1 MGNMCLLC
9 GNTTKQWVKS
19 NMDDTDKRL
28 VRALAGNARMPISS
42 LAADLGLARTTVQAR
57 IDRLECKGIITGYTV
72 RLSDTAMAARIR
84 ATVLLQIDPHKQNGI
99 IGRLKANHHVE
110 EAFTASGRFDLVLQ
124 IAAETMP
131 ELDTILDQIGA
142 LDGVKSS
149 ESLIRLTTKID
160 RAI

>member
-1 MGNMCLLC
+1 
-9 GNTTKQWVKS
+9 
-19 NMDDTDKRL
+19 MDDTDKRL
-28 VRALAGNARMPISS
+28 INALAANARVPVST

-57 IDRLECKGIITGYTV
+57 IDRLERKGIITGYTL
-72 RLSDTAMAARIR
+72 RLNDTATGARIR
-84 ATVLLQIDPHKQNGI
+84 ATVLLQIDPHKQTGI

-110 EAFTASGRFDLVLQ
+110 ETFTASGRFDLVLQ

-131 ELDTILDQIGA
+131 ELDRILDQIGA

-149 ESLIRLTTKID
+149 ESLIRLTTKIN

>member
-1 MGNMCLLC
+1 
-9 GNTTKQWVKS
+9 
-19 NMDDTDKRL
+19 MDDTDKRL
-28 VRALAGNARMPISS
+28 INALAANARLPIST

-57 IDRLECKGIITGYTV
+57 IDRLERKGIITGYTL
-72 RLSDTAMAARIR
+72 RLNDAVTGARIR
-84 ATVLLQIDPHKQNGI
+84 ATVLLQIDPHKQTGI

-110 EAFTASGRFDLVLQ
+110 EVFTASGRFDLVLQ

-131 ELDTILDQIGA
+131 ELDAILDQIGA

-149 ESLIRLTTKID
+149 ESLIRLTTKIN